1 MSKRTSLFTHRAWEL
16 LRALLC
22 TRRGELCRNRAAIT
36 RSAFHKLFK
45 KIGAYA
51 ARDSR
56 TALLYGDHEI
66 SFQRTPV
73 VHVRMHRAPAAL
85 RLKLPHIPCVT
96 PQVDHDWEDEDDEVW
111 CDPVRRNCLL
121 KEEEMS
127 DESDEGIDERA
138 EEFITKFYEEMKQQ
152 RQISYV

>member
-1 MSKRTSLFTHRAWEL
+1 MSKRTSVVAHRAWEL

-45 KIGAYA
+45 NIAAYA

-56 TALLYGDHEI
+56 TALLYGDHEV
-66 SFQRTPV
+66 SFQSTPV
-73 VHVRMHRAPAAL
+73 VHVRMHRAPSAL
-85 RLKLPHIPCVT
+85 RLKLPCVT
-96 PQVDHDWEDEDDEVW
+96 PQVDGDGEDEEMW
-111 CDPVRRNCLL
+111 CDRVRRDYWL
-121 KEEEMS
+121 KEAEEEEMS
-127 DESDEGIDERA
+127 EESDEGIDERA

-152 RQISYV
+152 RQIS

>member
-1 MSKRTSLFTHRAWEL
+1 MSKRTSLVAHRAWEL

-22 TRRGELCRNRAAIT
+22 TRRGELCTAIT

-45 KIGAYA
+45 KIAG
-51 ARDSR
+51 RDSR
-56 TALLYGDHEI
+56 AALLYGDHEI

-96 PQVDHDWEDEDDEVW
+96 PQVDRDWEDEVW
-111 CDPVRRNCLL
+111 C
-121 KEEEMS
+121 KEAEM
-127 DESDEGIDERA
+127 SDEGIDERA
-138 EEFITKFYEEMKQQ
+138 EEFITNFYEEMKQQ
-152 RQISYV
+152 RQISYI